1 MIRLRIL
8 PVALAAF
15 AMVSA
20 KASAQAG
27 LTSNVGSVSLS
38 AVKATSLT
46 VAVNSGGTQSIAS
59 ITDNA
64 TNNFPSAVNITTAWD
79 INPTAASVTLVG
91 YFSSAAAALSNGSF
105 NIATTQVKGRVP
117 TAGAPNAPASFTA
130 FTQNAVGSVGTAS
143 GSLTLFSETITGANK
158 KSTRTIDLELQLDL
172 TGQTTTPGTYTGTL
186 NLRAV
191 TQ

>member
-1 MIRLRIL
+1 MIRLRSL
-8 PVALAAF
+8 PVALASLAVF
-15 AMVSA
+15 ASM
-20 KASAQAG
+20 ASAQAG
-27 LTSNVGSVSLS
+27 LTSNTETVSLS
-38 AVKATSLT
+38 ASKSTSLT
-46 VAVNSGGTQSIAS
+46 VTVNSGASQSIAS
-59 ITDNA
+59 ITDNVV
-64 TNNFPSAVNITTAWD
+64 NNFPSAVNITTAWD

-91 YFSSAAAALSNGSF
+91 YFSSAASALTNGTF
-105 NIATTQVKGRVP
+105 NIPTSQMKGRVQ

-130 FTQNAVGSVGTAS
+130 FTQNAVGGVGTAS
-143 GSLTLFSETITGANK
+143 GSLTLFSETITAANK

>member
-1 MIRLRIL
+1 MIRLRTL
-8 PVALAAF
+8 PVVVAALSLAA
-15 AMVSA
+15 A

-27 LTSNVGSVSLS
+27 LLSNIDNVSLS
-38 AVKATSLT
+38 AVKTSSLT
-46 VAVNSGGTQSIAS
+46 VTVNSGGSQSIAS

-105 NIATTQVKGRVP
+105 NLASSLVKGRVT
-117 TAGAPNAPASFTA
+117 TAGAPGAPASFTA
-130 FTQNAVGSVGTAS
+130 FTNGAVGGAGTA
-143 GSLTLFSETITGANK
+143 GASLTLFSETITGVNK
-158 KSTRTIDLELQLDL
+158 KSNRTIDLELQLDL

>member
-1 MIRLRIL
+1 MFRLRTL
-8 PVALAAF
+8 PVAVAALTLI
-15 AMVSA
+15 AA

-27 LTSNVGSVSLS
+27 LTSNVDNVSLS
-38 AVKATSLT
+38 AVKSSSLT
-46 VAVNSGGTQSIAS
+46 VTVNSGNSQSIAS

-64 TNNFPSAVNITTAWD
+64 VNNFSSAVNITTAWD

-91 YFSSAAAALSNGSF
+91 YFATPASALTNGSF
-105 NIATTQVKGRVP
+105 NIASSLVKGMVT
-117 TAGAPNAPASFTA
+117 TAGAPGAPTSFTA
-130 FTQNAVGSVGTAS
+130 FTGGAVAGVGTAG

-158 KSTRTIDLELQLDL
+158 KSNRTIDLSLQLDL

>member
-1 MIRLRIL
+1 MIRLRALSASVAALTIL
-8 PVALAAF
+8 AGT
-15 AMVSA
+15 
-20 KASAQAG
+20 ASAQAG
-27 LTSNVGSVSLS
+27 LMSNTESVALS

-46 VAVNSGGTQSIAS
+46 VTVNSGATQNLAS

-64 TNNFPSAVNITTAWD
+64 VNNFSSAVNITTAWD

-91 YFSSAAAALSNGSF
+91 YFASAASALSNGSF
-105 NIATTQVKGRVP
+105 SIPTSQVKGRVP
-117 TAGAPNAPASFTA
+117 TAGAPNAPTSFTA
-130 FTQNAVGSVGTAS
+130 FTQNAVATVGTAG

-158 KSTRTIDLELQLDL
+158 KSSRTIDLELQLDL

>member
-1 MIRLRIL
+1 MIRLRTL
-8 PVALAAF
+8 PVVVAALSIAA
-15 AMVSA
+15 A

-27 LTSNVGSVSLS
+27 LLSNIDNVSLS
-38 AVKATSLT
+38 AVKSSSLT
-46 VAVNSGGTQSIAS
+46 VTVNSGGTQNIAS

-79 INPTAASVTLVG
+79 VNPTAASVTLVG
-91 YFSSAAAALSNGSF
+91 YFSSAASALTNGTF
-105 NIATTQVKGRVP
+105 NIATSMVKGRVT
-117 TAGAPNAPASFTA
+117 TAGAPGAPASFTA
-130 FTQNAVGSVGTAS
+130 FTNGAVGGVGTA
-143 GSLTLFSETITGANK
+143 GASLTLFSETITGANK
-158 KSTRTIDLELQLDL
+158 KSNRTIDLELQLDL

>member
-1 MIRLRIL
+1 MIRIRIL
-8 PVALAAF
+8 PVALATF
-15 AMVSA
+15 AIVAA

-27 LTSNVGSVSLS
+27 LTSNVANVSLS

-64 TNNFPSAVNITTAWD
+64 TNDFPSAVNITTSWD

-91 YFSSAAAALSNGSF
+91 YFSSATAALTNGTF
-105 NIATTQVKGRVP
+105 NIATNLVKGRVT
-117 TAGAPNAPASFTA
+117 TAGAPGAPASFTA
-130 FTQNAVGSVGTAS
+130 FTQGAVGGVGTAG
-143 GSLTLFSETITGANK
+143 GSLTLFSETITAANK